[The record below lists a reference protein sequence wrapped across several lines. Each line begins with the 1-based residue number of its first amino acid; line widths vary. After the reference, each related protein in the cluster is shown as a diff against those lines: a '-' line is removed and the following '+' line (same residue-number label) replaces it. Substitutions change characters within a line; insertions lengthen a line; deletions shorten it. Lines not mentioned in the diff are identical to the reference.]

1 MAVIIPS
8 ACTIAGMD
16 SCGGAGVIADIKTF
30 TTLGVW
36 GCAAVTAVTAQN
48 CKGVEGIW
56 MMGPD
61 AVRAQIA
68 KVCEECIPAV
78 FKTGMLG
85 NDLIVSAVAESLP
98 GGAMLVVD
106 PVMVSTSGVRL
117 LDDDG
122 VRELSESLV
131 PLAGVV
137 TPNIPEAEIL
147 AGMSCIRSIDDIK
160 EAGIRIL
167 DLGAGAVLIKGG
179 HTDGVPRDYLIT
191 EDDIVFFDG
200 IRRPYRIHGSGC
212 CLSAAI
218 AAYVAKGED
227 AKGACRKGKEF
238 VSCAIDNAVS
248 SSLQGTRMI
257 NPASCLGSCCFPE
270 IF

>member
-1 MAVIIPS
+1 MPS

-48 CKGVEGIW
+48 CGSVEGVW
-56 MMGPD
+56 MMGAD
-61 AVRAQIA
+61 AVRAQITS
-68 KVCEECIPAV
+68 VCRERVPAV

-85 NDLIVSAVAESLP
+85 NHHIVLAVAESLP
-98 GGAMLVVD
+98 RGAMLVVD

-117 LDDDG
+117 TDEKG
-122 VRELSESLV
+122 IRELSESLV
-131 PLAGVV
+131 PLADIV

-147 AGMSCIRSIDDIK
+147 AGMECIRSSEDVI
-160 EAGIRIL
+160 EAGNRIL
-167 DLGAGAVLIKGG
+167 DLGPGAVLIKGG
-179 HTDGVPRDYLIT
+179 HAEDAPRDYLFN
-191 EDDIVFFDG
+191 DDVIVCYEG
-200 IRRPYRIHGSGC
+200 IRRPYQIHGSGC

-218 AAYVAKGED
+218 AAYLARGED
-227 AKGACRKGKEF
+227 IEGACRKSKEF

-248 SSLQGTRMI
+248 SSIQGIRMI
-257 NPASCLGSCCFPE
+257 NPAACLGSCCFPE
-270 IF
+270 IL